1 MIPDYQACM
10 LPLLQFA
17 SDEKIHTL
25 PEAVKHISDLFNL
38 SNEER
43 QQMLPSGLQAIII
56 NRVGWA
62 KTYMKKAGLLEDPK
76 RATFKITKRGLE
88 LLKENPKHINTKFLE
103 RYEEFIAF
111 RTRKN
116 DHDQVKKD
124 ISLPTE
130 SNITPEESIEFGFTK
145 LKEAMSEELIL
156 KIKDCSPGFFEKLV
170 VELLVKMGYGGTLKE
185 AGQVLGKAGDGGI
198 DGIIKEDK
206 LGLDVI
212 YIQAKRW
219 DNVVGRPEIQKFAG
233 ALLGQK
239 AKKGIFITTAWFSN
253 DALEF
258 VKNLDS
264 KIVLIDGEMLSEL
277 MIEYN
282 LGVSTYKSYELK
294 KIDSDFFMEE
304 DF

>member
-10 LPLLQFA
+10 LPLLKFSA
-17 SDEKIHTL
+17 DEKIHTL
-25 PEAVKHISDLFNL
+25 AEAVTNIANQFKLTED
-38 SNEER
+38 EK
-43 QQMLPSGLQAIII
+43 QQMLPSGLQAVIF

-62 KTYMKKAGLLEDPK
+62 RTYLKKAGLLEDPK

-88 LLKENPKHINTKFLE
+88 LLKENLPEISTKYLN
-103 RYEEFIAF
+103 RYEEFVAF
-111 RTRKN
+111 RSKKN
-116 DHDQVKKD
+116 EKNKTEN
-124 ISLPTE
+124 ILNEENE
-130 SNITPEESIEFGFTK
+130 SNITPEESIEFGYQK
-145 LKEAMSEELIL
+145 LKESVSEDIIS
-156 KIKDCSPGFFEKLV
+156 KIKECSPGFFERLV

-185 AGQVLGKAGDGGI
+185 AGQVLGKSGDGGI

-219 DNVVGRPEIQKFAG
+219 ENVVGRPEIQKFAG

-239 AKKGIFITTAWFSN
+239 AKKGIFITTSWFTS

-264 KIVLIDGEMLSEL
+264 KIVLIDGEMLTEL
-277 MIEYN
+277 MIEFN

-294 KIDSDFFMEE
+294 RIDSDYFVEE